1 MLDADRETAEGG
13 FVPPKMQLLPTRRVA
28 MLAAQFCP
36 VWFVANYAFNLSLGL
51 TSVSSNTILSTTSSL
66 WTLVLGLFVLKDER
80 FNWGKLVAVT
90 LTIGGVTLVS
100 LEDQKGDGGD
110 GGDSILGDVIAL
122 FSAVAY
128 AVYTVLLRLRVKDDE
143 VHLAMFFGFVGLF
156 NFLFMWPFLP
166 ILHFTG
172 IEPFALPP
180 PRVFGFLLLNGLVGT
195 VLSDLAQAKAVLL
208 TSPLIATVAVS
219 LTVPLAFL
227 SDYLF
232 QSSSGGGGWGGVY
245 ILGGLLVLAGFLLAS
260 TADRI
265 RWLRH
270 RDWRCRPTT
279 S

>member
-128 AVYTVLLRLRVKDDE
+128 AVYTVLLRLRVKDD
-143 VHLAMFFGFVGLF
+143 
-156 NFLFMWPFLP
+156 
-166 ILHFTG
+166 
-172 IEPFALPP
+172 
-180 PRVFGFLLLNGLVGT
+180 
-195 VLSDLAQAKAVLL
+195 
-208 TSPLIATVAVS
+208 
-219 LTVPLAFL
+219 
-227 SDYLF
+227 
-232 QSSSGGGGWGGVY
+232 
-245 ILGGLLVLAGFLLAS
+245 
-260 TADRI
+260 
-265 RWLRH
+265 
-270 RDWRCRPTT
+270 
-279 S
+279 